1 MTMCKLHWLC
11 VVVAVTLVVAAAAFA
26 QEAAPRGP
34 RGRGGLQ
41 LMSLQDAAKL
51 LDLTA
56 EQKEKAAPILKAD
69 AEARQKLNQ
78 EMRQAFREG
87 DEAARTAVRDKIRA
101 LDAKTKEQLA
111 AVLTKE
117 QAAKLERMTGPGG
130 AFDRFV
136 AMVEKL
142 ALTAE
147 QKTRVTAA
155 VKTANADAAAKADQ
169 AAKIYQEAVTK
180 ITGMLTEE
188 QRTKLEQ
195 LRQAQQLQASVD
207 RMLENVTLTDQ
218 QKAKV
223 QKLVEQAQKDSIA
236 AGDRQARR
244 EVMQKLMESIR
255 NDVLTEEQRSKLPA
269 PRTRG

>member
-11 VVVAVTLVVAAAAFA
+11 VMVAAVLVVAAPAFA
-26 QEAAPRGP
+26 QETRPRGP
-34 RGRGGLQ
+34 RGRRGMQ
-41 LMSLQDAAKL
+41 LMSVQDAVKQ

-78 EMRQAFREG
+78 EMREAFRGE

-101 LDAKTKEQLA
+101 LDAKTKEQLGS
-111 AVLTKE
+111 VLTKE
-117 QAAKLERMTGPGG
+117 QRAKLERMTGPGG

-142 ALTAE
+142 TLTAE
-147 QKTRVTAA
+147 QKTRLAA
-155 VKTANADAAAKADQ
+155 TVKTANADAAAKADE
-169 AAKIYQEAVTK
+169 AARIYQEAVTK
-180 ITGMLTEE
+180 ITGTLTEE

-195 LRQAQQLQASVD
+195 LRQAQQLQDRVD
-207 RMLENVTLTDQ
+207 RMLENVTLTEE

-223 QKLVEQAQKDSIA
+223 RKLVEQAQKDSMA
-236 AGDRQARR
+236 ASDRQARR
-244 EVMQKLMESIR
+244 EVMQKLIESVR
-255 NDVLTEEQRSKLPA
+255 SNVLTEEQRSKLPA
-269 PRTRG
+269 PRSR